1 MKNPTSEVFLE
12 IVLEFT
18 DLKWME
24 TRDDLILKTIK
35 TLRVLK
41 EGKNPSEKLSSGIQ
55 TLLPTLRKFN
65 DEYPQAVDSLTEA
78 LSQFLKA
85 PAPCKVKMINLIKT
99 LNPEVES

>member
-1 MKNPTSEVFLE
+1 MSNPTSQLFLD
-12 IVLEFT
+12 IVLRFT

-41 EGKNPSEKLSSGIQ
+41 EGKEPSEKISSGIEE
-55 TLLPTLRKFN
+55 LLPSLKEFAGKYPKSV
-65 DEYPQAVDSLTEA
+65 EYLTDS

-99 LNPEVES
+99 LNGGNN

>member
-1 MKNPTSEVFLE
+1 MKNPTSEIFLK

-35 TLRVLK
+35 TLRVIK
-41 EGKNPSEKLSSGIQ
+41 EGKEPSQKLTSGLQNIIPHIMEFANSHPDSVENL
-55 TLLPTLRKFN
+55 T
-65 DEYPQAVDSLTEA
+65 DSLG
-78 LSQFLKA
+78 QFLKA

-99 LNPEVES
+99 LEGGKA